1 MQQIYHQLIA
11 GIQNTS
17 LLEYIAVIAGIVSVW
32 YSKKENILVYP
43 VGLVNTILFTWL
55 CFKNWGLY
63 AEGSLNFYYTIMSI
77 IGWYQWSKKS
87 NHTVLQISF
96 NTKKN
101 WIHSA
106 TFFVISWIVLFAVLK
121 SFTKGTVPVA
131 DSFASATA
139 YTAMWQMTNKKLEN
153 WLWWILTN
161 LASIPLYFYK
171 ERYLPVFNTSYF

>member
-1 MQQIYHQLIA
+1 
-11 GIQNTS
+11 
-17 LLEYIAVIAGIVSVW
+17 
-32 YSKKENILVYP
+32 
-43 VGLVNTILFTWL
+43 
-55 CFKNWGLY
+55 
-63 AEGSLNFYYTIMSI
+63 MSI

-121 SFTKGTVPVA
+121 SFTKSTVPVA

-171 ERYLPVFNTSYF
+171 GAVFTSFQYIVFLTLAIMGYIEWKSKLIASRKLSS